1 MSTACVTGLG
11 VHVPAHRIAASEI
24 AGASGL
30 PEDVVIHKL
39 GIREKAAPGAD
50 DHPTTMAVRAAGH
63 ALTEAGIEPT
73 QIDVVISMTEEHKE
87 YPVWTSGIKLA
98 HDLGASNAYA
108 FDIGQKCGTGVLGL
122 KLARDLIRAD
132 PDVNTVLLA
141 GGYRN
146 GDLID
151 YRDPNVRFMYNLAAG
166 AGAAVIERDRPGHEI
181 LGSSIVTDGSLSED
195 VLVPVGGTKTAL
207 TPANL
212 DQYRLQVPDPQAM
225 RERLE
230 ARSVANFLYVI
241 RQAVERSQASPAD
254 IAYMALLHMKRSAH
268 DQVLSLLDLP
278 ATRSTYL
285 DHYGHIGQVD
295 QILSLMIAREAGQLE
310 HDDLAV
316 LVAAGVGYVWNALCL
331 RWHERAP
338 A

>member
-1 MSTACVTGLG
+1 MSAACVTGLG
-11 VHVPAHRIAASEI
+11 AHVPCARTSAEQIAA
-24 AGASGL
+24 ASGL
-30 PEDVVIHKL
+30 PADVVVHKL

-50 DHPTTMAVRAAGH
+50 DHPTAMAVTAARE
-63 ALTEAGIEPT
+63 ALTQAGIEAA

-98 HDLGASNAYA
+98 HDLSADNAYA

-181 LGSSIVTDGSLSED
+181 LGASIVTDGSLSED
-195 VLVPVGGTKTAL
+195 VLVPVGGTRAAL

-212 DQYRLQVPDPQAM
+212 DQFRLQVPNPRAM

-230 ARSVANFLYVI
+230 ACSVTNFLHVI
-241 RQAVERSQASPAD
+241 RQAVERSQATTDD

-268 DQVLSLLDLP
+268 DQVLALLDVP
-278 ATRSTYL
+278 AERSIYL
-285 DHYGHIGQVD
+285 DRYGHIGQVD
-295 QILSLMIAREAGQLE
+295 QILSLILARDRRLLAHG
-310 HDDLAV
+310 DLAV

-331 RWHERAP
+331 RWNSQGAV
-338 A
+338 

>member
-1 MSTACVTGLG
+1 MTGLG
-11 VHVPAHRIAASEI
+11 VHVPSQRTSADQIAT
-24 AGASGL
+24 ASGL
-30 PEDVVIHKL
+30 PVDVVIHKL

-50 DHPTTMAVRAAGH
+50 DHPTAMAVAAARH
-63 ALTEAGIEPT
+63 ALAEAGIT
-73 QIDVVISMTEEHKE
+73 ADQVDVVISMTEEYKE

-98 HDLGASNAYA
+98 HDLGACNAYA

-166 AGAAVIERDRPGHEI
+166 AGAAVIERDQPGHEI
-181 LGSSIVTDGSLSED
+181 LGASILTDGSLAED
-195 VLVPVGGTKTAL
+195 VLVPVGGTKAAL
-207 TPANL
+207 TPQNL

-225 RERLE
+225 RERLG
-230 ARSVANFLYVI
+230 ARSVANFLHVI
-241 RQAVERSQASPAD
+241 REAVARSDATTAD
-254 IAYMALLHMKRSAH
+254 IGYMALLHMKRSAH
-268 DQVLSLLDLP
+268 DEVLGLLDVP
-278 ATRSTYL
+278 AERSTYL

-295 QILSLMIAREAGQLE
+295 QLLSLILARDAGRLA
-310 HDDLAV
+310 HGDLAV